1 MNILWVLLLMIIFMY
16 SIVFIY
22 DESEIL
28 LYKKNLKQF
37 YLYKNK

>member
-22 DESEIL
+22 DESELL
-28 LYKKNLKQF
+28 LYKKNLKHF
-37 YLYKNK
+37 CLYKNK